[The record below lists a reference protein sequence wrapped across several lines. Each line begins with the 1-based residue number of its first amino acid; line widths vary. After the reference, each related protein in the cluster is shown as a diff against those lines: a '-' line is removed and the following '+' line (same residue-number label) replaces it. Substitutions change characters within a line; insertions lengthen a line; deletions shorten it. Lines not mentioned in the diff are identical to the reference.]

1 MEAATRRHAITRVG
15 YIEGYVAALRR
26 KIEKDEGVIEV
37 LRKTHTLRRSRG
49 QLRRGPQDGLR
60 RGLVGK
66 PRRSRWEASVAAIE
80 TGILRRSLFVAR
92 GPG

>member
-37 LRKTHTLRRSRG
+37 LRKTHTLRRSIDRLEELLLG
-49 QLRRGPQDGLR
+49 ERPAASWTRPTP
-60 RGLVGK
+60 
-66 PRRSRWEASVAAIE
+66 PRTARWAAVWVSRE
-80 TGILRRSLFVAR
+80 T
-92 GPG
+92 

>member
-37 LRKTHTLRRSRG
+37 LRKTHTLRRSIDR
-49 QLRRGPQDGLR
+49 LEELLLEERPAASWTRPTP
-60 RGLVGK
+60 
-66 PRRSRWEASVAAIE
+66 PRTARWAAAWVSRA
-80 TGILRRSLFVAR
+80 T
-92 GPG
+92 

>member
-37 LRKTHTLRRSRG
+37 LRKTHTLRRSIDR
-49 QLRRGPQDGLR
+49 LEELLLEERPVASWTRPTP
-60 RGLVGK
+60 
-66 PRRSRWEASVAAIE
+66 PRTARWAAAWVSRE
-80 TGILRRSLFVAR
+80 T
-92 GPG
+92 